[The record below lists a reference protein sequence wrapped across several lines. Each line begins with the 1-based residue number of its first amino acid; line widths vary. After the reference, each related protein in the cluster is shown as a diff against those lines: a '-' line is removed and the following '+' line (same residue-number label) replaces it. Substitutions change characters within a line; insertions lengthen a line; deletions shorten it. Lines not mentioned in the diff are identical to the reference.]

1 MRRRAPLILTVISIG
16 LTSQLGAQDQAA
28 KPIGAVVIH
37 PFIAPRFACTEHY
50 EGELPYAFDALGTD
64 CFVTVEGRSYRTDGR
79 SNSDYYIFGE
89 PVLAPFDGVV
99 EKVVI
104 NPVVNQPGTLGE
116 PPATLIIFRRADGVR
131 VMYGHLDSVA
141 VAEGDAVEA
150 GQGVAVVSNNGIS
163 RGPHVHVGAVD
174 ASGDPVQIRWDLR
187 AMARLRAK
195 R

>member
-1 MRRRAPLILTVISIG
+1 MRGCAPLILTLVSVALAG
-16 LTSQLGAQDQAA
+16 RLEAQDAA
-28 KPIGAVVIH
+28 AEPIGAVVIH
-37 PFIAPRFACTEHY
+37 PFIAPRYACTEHY
-50 EGELPYAFDALGTD
+50 EGELPYPFDALGTD
-64 CFVTVEGRSYRTDGR
+64 CFVTVEGRTYRTDGR
-79 SNSDYYIFGE
+79 NNSDYYVFGE

-116 PPATLIIFRRADGVR
+116 PPATLIVFRRADGGR

-141 VAEGDAVEA
+141 VAEGDSVKA
-150 GQGVAVVSNNGIS
+150 GQRVAVVSNNGVS

-174 ASGDPVQIRWDLR
+174 ARGDPVQIRWDLR
-187 AMARLRAK
+187 AMARLRAE